1 MQDDNQSQKKYFF
14 LKLIPP
20 RPTFSVDMTEQER
33 NTMKEHGQYW
43 RNLMEQGIAHVFGP
57 VLDPK
62 GVWGLGILEAINEDE
77 IRSFTADDPAIKSG
91 LTTLEIYPIQA
102 VIRK

>member
-1 MQDDNQSQKKYFF
+1 MQSEKKHFF

-20 RPTFSVDMTEQER
+20 RPTFFVDMTEEER
-33 NTMKEHGQYW
+33 DMMKEHGQYW
-43 RNLMEQGIAHVFGP
+43 RSLMERGIAIVFGP
-57 VLDPK
+57 VLDPRA
-62 GVWGLGILEAINEDE
+62 VWGLGIVEAINEDE
-77 IRSFTADDPAIKSG
+77 VRSFTADDPAIKSG

>member
-1 MQDDNQSQKKYFF
+1 MQTEKKYFF

-20 RPTFSVDMTEQER
+20 RPTFFVDMTEPER
-33 NTMKEHGQYW
+33 NMMKEHGHYW
-43 RNLMEQGIAHVFGP
+43 RNLMERGIAIVFGP

-62 GVWGLGILEAINEDE
+62 AVWGLGIVEAVNEDE
-77 IRSFTADDPAIKSG
+77 VRSFTADDPAIKSG